1 MTIHRLLIANRGEIA
16 ARITRTCEA
25 LGIETVLAAS
35 EADLDSIPARLAT
48 TVICIGPP
56 PSPRSYLSLDAV
68 IQAAKKTQAD
78 AIHPGYG
85 FLSENAA
92 MASACE
98 KNQIIFIGPTI
109 TQLQAIG
116 DKLKARENAVAAKL
130 PVVPGG
136 PVESV
141 AEAQAQAKAI
151 GYPVLIKAV
160 SGGGGRGMKIVESDN
175 ALAQAMTLAQAE
187 AENAFGDSRVY
198 LECYVASGRHV
209 EVQVLGD
216 GKDVIHLGTRD
227 CSIQRRY
234 QKLVEEAPA
243 PALSPELRNAMEAA
257 AVTFGKHLAYRGAGT
272 VEFLVDAARGSFYF
286 LEMNARI
293 QVEHPV
299 TEAITGIDLV
309 AQQIR
314 VAEGRPL
321 GLGQDDIRFYGHAIE
336 CRLNAE
342 DCANDFQP
350 SPGMVT
356 QAAFSAGEGIRMDS
370 HIETG
375 IAIPPFYDSL
385 LGKLIVWGKDR
396 TEAVER
402 LQQALSHCRINGVA
416 SNIVLHRHILDDPE
430 FQTGGVDTRFLP
442 ARLTSGDWN
451 LEAIDA

>member
-56 PSPRSYLSLDAV
+56 PSSRSYLSVDAV
-68 IQAAKKTQAD
+68 IQAAKQTQAD

-92 MASACE
+92 LASACE

-160 SGGGGRGMKIVESDN
+160 SGGGGRGMKIVESDK

-243 PALSPELRNAMEAA
+243 PALSPELRHAMEAA

-272 VEFLVDAARGSFYF
+272 VEFLVDAARGTFYF

-321 GLGQDDIRFYGHAIE
+321 GLSQGDIRFHGHAIE

-356 QAAFSAGEGIRMDS
+356 LAAFPAGEGIRMDS

-375 IAIPPFYDSL
+375 IVIPPFYDSL
-385 LGKLIVWGKDR
+385 LGKLIVWGNDR
-396 TEAVER
+396 REAVER

-416 SNIVLHRHILDDPE
+416 SNIVLHRHILDDSE

-442 ARLTSGDWN
+442 ARLTSGGWN
-451 LEAIDA
+451 LEATDA

>member
-16 ARITRTCEA
+16 ARIIRTCEA

-56 PSPRSYLSLDAV
+56 PSPRSYLSVDAV

-92 MASACE
+92 LASACE

-109 TQLQAIG
+109 GQLQAIG
-116 DKLKARENAVAAKL
+116 DKLKARDNAVAANL

-356 QAAFSAGEGIRMDS
+356 QAAFPAGEGIRMDS

>member
-16 ARITRTCEA
+16 ARIIRTCEA

-109 TQLQAIG
+109 GQLQAIG
-116 DKLKARENAVAAKL
+116 DKLKARDNAVAANL

-356 QAAFSAGEGIRMDS
+356 LAAFPAGEGIRMDS

>member
-16 ARITRTCEA
+16 ARIIRTCEA

-56 PSPRSYLSLDAV
+56 PSPRSYLSVDAV

-92 MASACE
+92 LASACE

-109 TQLQAIG
+109 GQLQAIG
-116 DKLKARENAVAAKL
+116 DKLKARDNAVAANL

-356 QAAFSAGEGIRMDS
+356 LAAFPAGEGIRMDS